1 MKQMPMLSNNVVV
14 ITPGLLYLDHS
25 NKVGQALSSYH
36 SKIKLTSF
44 LVLLEPPARSLT
56 ALRCQAKR
64 LPINVRTFFC
74 NEAIFWNNM
83 YLGTGSTD
91 DWTSLSSFF
100 MIKRLTMKT
109 TLKRARSTSKSRGLN
124 LHEQPSELQV
134 DCSSHAPKTPRSPI
148 SEMSQGG
155 NYAWLV
161 RTSCPRHEEAPE
173 HDILKS
179 FLQDLKTPK
188 KMAER
193 AEKCLSPVVQLSHSC
208 VAEVILEQTHLD
220 LGDRRLL
227 SPPQRRSLGRVLFSH
242 VRSASGHSLLNRR
255 FSGSEFVQD
264 DHKRLFLSYWSCF
277 LFCRFNAESSQT
289 ALHHSAFLHA
299 ALFICLSYFMWVELN
314 WNILLRS
321 QHRG

>member
-1 MKQMPMLSNNVVV
+1 
-14 ITPGLLYLDHS
+14 
-25 NKVGQALSSYH
+25 
-36 SKIKLTSF
+36 
-44 LVLLEPPARSLT
+44 
-56 ALRCQAKR
+56 
-64 LPINVRTFFC
+64 
-74 NEAIFWNNM
+74 
-83 YLGTGSTD
+83 
-91 DWTSLSSFF
+91 

-208 VAEVILEQTHLD
+208 FAEVILEQTHLD

-255 FSGSEFVQD
+255 FSGNSMLKAP
-264 DHKRLFLSYWSCF
+264 KRLFIIVLSCML
-277 LFCRFNAESSQT
+277 LFSFVLATLCELNSIEIYYFVHNIEDNGARRLRRPNLTSNDHVSDT
-289 ALHHSAFLHA
+289 AHVASDQLK
-299 ALFICLSYFMWVELN
+299 VELSTT
-314 WNILLRS
+314 ILESLLIPMPLLLARQTLHNLVS
-321 QHRG
+321 YTLKNLA